1 MLFPLLGAHMSGSE
15 FQYSDLSWK
24 DFCGQ
29 MANLVGNSGCN
40 KGRLSNLVEA
50 ICLDF
55 RRHDEGELKKPGG
68 PPSDLT
74 TAAFLQNAQ
83 ALGKKSSA
91 IVRYRPLSSPI
102 VRPQA
107 ENVVSLH
114 SQTSYRM
121 LAPAFR
127 WRCATIVDGGSTIS
141 PDNIR
146 ASPQVLK
153 GLVTI

>member
-83 ALGKKSSA
+83 ALGKKSST
-91 IVRYRPLSSPI
+91 IVPYRPLSSDRRRKMLYLCTRKQVI
-102 VRPQA
+102 
-107 ENVVSLH
+107 ECLH
-114 SQTSYRM
+114 
-121 LAPAFR
+121 PHF
-127 WRCATIVDGGSTIS
+127 GGDAQQSWT
-141 PDNIR
+141 
-146 ASPQVLK
+146 AAQQ
-153 GLVTI
+153 

>member
-29 MANLVGNSGCN
+29 MANLVGDSGCN

-55 RRHDEGELKKPGG
+55 RRHDEGELRKPGG
-68 PPSDLT
+68 PPGSDNSG
-74 TAAFLQNAQ
+74 FPSECS
-83 ALGKKSSA
+83 GPWKKKF
-91 IVRYRPLSSPI
+91 RYRPLSSPI

-121 LAPAFR
+121 LARAFR

>member
-1 MLFPLLGAHMSGSE
+1 MLFPLLGAHISGSE
-15 FQYSDLSWK
+15 FHYSDLSWK

-29 MANLVGNSGCN
+29 MANLVGDSGCN

-55 RRHDEGELKKPGG
+55 RQHDEGELRKPGG
-68 PPSDLT
+68 PPGSDNSG
-74 TAAFLQNAQ
+74 FPSEWS
-83 ALGKKSSA
+83 GPWKKKF
-91 IVRYRPLSSPI
+91 RYRPLSSPI

-114 SQTSYRM
+114 SQTSYRI
-121 LAPAFR
+121 LVPAFR